1 MASQSRRNFIARQ
14 GALAACAAL
23 APALLRAQPAWPTK
37 PLHLIATFA
46 PGGVIDST
54 SRLIGEYL
62 APLIGQPVIVE
73 NRPGSAGNIGAA
85 FVAKSEP
92 DGQTMVVVLEGTIV
106 INPHVYASMPL
117 DPLKDLA
124 PAGKIGNSTIVFV
137 ANPAIGVKTLQEA
150 VALSRKTPGGLAY
163 STAGAMTITHI
174 AGELMTQQTGAN
186 FLHVPYKGGGPA
198 VADVLAGHV
207 PLAFVSATSVEQHI
221 RAGRLIG
228 LGVPSGQ
235 RSPTL
240 PGVPTFIESG
250 LPGFEITSWA
260 GIFAPAGTP
269 VAVLDKFNAELNAV
283 LAKPEVVSKLAV
295 AGIAATPISLARFTA
310 DIQRE
315 LAWYGPLLK
324 KAGIK
329 ASDS

>member
-1 MASQSRRNFIARQ
+1 MASQSRRDFISRQ
-14 GALAACAAL
+14 AALAACAAL
-23 APALLRAQPAWPTK
+23 APALLRAEPAWPTK

-54 SRLIGEYL
+54 SRLVGEYL

-106 INPHVYASMPL
+106 INPHVYESMPL
-117 DPLKDLA
+117 DPLRDLV

-137 ANPAIGVKTLQEA
+137 ANPAIGVKTLREA
-150 VALSRKTPGGLAY
+150 VALSRKTQGGLAY

-174 AGELMTQQTGAN
+174 AGELMAQQTGAN

-207 PLAFVSATSVEQHI
+207 PLAFVSATSVEQYI
-221 RAGRLIG
+221 RSGHLIG
-228 LGVPSGQ
+228 LGVPSGK
-235 RSPTL
+235 RSATL
-240 PGVPTFIESG
+240 PEVPTFIESG
-250 LPGFEITSWA
+250 LTGFEVTSWA

-269 VAVLDKFNAELNAV
+269 ADVLAKFNAVLNTV
-283 LAKPEVVSKLAV
+283 LAKPEVISKLAV
-295 AGIAATPISLARFTA
+295 AGIVATPIPLAQFTA
-310 DIQRE
+310 DIRRE

-324 KAGIK
+324 KAGIR
-329 ASDS
+329 ATES

>member
-1 MASQSRRNFIARQ
+1 MALQSRRNFIARQ

-23 APALLRAQPAWPTK
+23 APALLRAQPVWPTK
-37 PLHLIATFA
+37 PVHLIATFA

-62 APLIGQPVIVE
+62 APLLGQPVIVE

-85 FVAKSEP
+85 YVAKSEP

-117 DPLKDLA
+117 DPLKDLV

-137 ANPAIGVKTLQEA
+137 ANPALGVKTLQEA

-163 STAGAMTITHI
+163 GTAGAMTITHI
-174 AGELMTQQTGAN
+174 AAELMTQQTGAN

-228 LGVPSGQ
+228 LGVPSGK
-235 RSPTL
+235 RSATL
-240 PGVPTFIESG
+240 PDVPTFIESG
-250 LPGFEITSWA
+250 LTGFEVTSWA

-269 VAVLDKFNAELNAV
+269 AAVLGKFNAALNTV

-295 AGIAATPISLARFTA
+295 AGIAATPISLAQFKA

>member
-1 MASQSRRNFIARQ
+1 MALQSRRNFIARQ

-23 APALLRAQPAWPTK
+23 APVLLRAQPAWPTK
-37 PLHLIATFA
+37 PVHLIATFA

-62 APLIGQPVIVE
+62 APLLGQPVIVE

-117 DPLKDLA
+117 DPLKDLV

-137 ANPAIGVKTLQEA
+137 ANPALGVKTLQEA

-163 STAGAMTITHI
+163 GTAGAMTITHI

-228 LGVPSGQ
+228 LGVPSGK
-235 RSPTL
+235 RSATL
-240 PGVPTFIESG
+240 PDVPTFIESG
-250 LPGFEITSWA
+250 LTGFEVTSWA

-269 VAVLDKFNAELNAV
+269 PAVLDKFNNALNTV
-283 LAKPEVVSKLAV
+283 LAKPEVVAKLAV
-295 AGIAATPISLARFTA
+295 AGIAATPISLTQFTA

>member
-1 MASQSRRNFIARQ
+1 MALQSRRNFIARQ

-37 PLHLIATFA
+37 PVHLVATFA

-62 APLIGQPVIVE
+62 SPLLGQPVIVE

-85 FVAKSEP
+85 YVAKSEP

-117 DPLKDLA
+117 DPLKDLV

-137 ANPAIGVKTLQEA
+137 ANPALGVKTLQEA

-163 STAGAMTITHI
+163 GTAGAMTITHI
-174 AGELMTQQTGAN
+174 AAELMTQQTGAN

-221 RAGRLIG
+221 RAGRLIA
-228 LGVPSGQ
+228 LGVPSGK
-235 RSPTL
+235 RSATL
-240 PGVPTFIESG
+240 PDVPTFIESG
-250 LPGFEITSWA
+250 LTGFEVTSWA

-269 VAVLDKFNAELNAV
+269 AAVLGKFNAALNTV
-283 LAKPEVVSKLAV
+283 LAKPEVVSKLAT
-295 AGIAATPISLARFTA
+295 AGIAATPIPLAQFTA

>member
-1 MASQSRRNFIARQ
+1 MSMQSRRTFIARQ
-14 GALAACAAL
+14 GALAASMAL
-23 APALLRAQPAWPTK
+23 APALLRAQPAWPSK
-37 PLHLIATFA
+37 PVHLVATFA

-54 SRLIGEYL
+54 SRLLGEYM
-62 APLIGQPVIVE
+62 APLIGQPVLVE

-85 FVAKSEP
+85 YVAKSAP
-92 DGQTMVVVLEGTIV
+92 DAQTLLVVLEGTIV
-106 INPHVYASMPL
+106 INPHVYATMPL

-137 ANPAIGVKTLQEA
+137 ANPKLGVATLQEA
-150 VALSRKTPGGLAY
+150 VALSRKTQGGLAY
-163 STAGAMTITHI
+163 GTAGAMTITHI

-228 LGVPSGQ
+228 LGVPSPQ
-235 RSPTL
+235 RSPSL
-240 PGVPTFIESG
+240 PAVPTFIESG
-250 LPGFEITSWA
+250 LAGFEVTSWA
-260 GIFAPAGTP
+260 GIFAPAATP
-269 VAVLDKFNAELNAV
+269 SAV
-283 LAKPEVVSKLAV
+283 LAQFHAALNTVLSKPEVVAKLA
-295 AGIAATPISLARFTA
+295 ASGIAATPITLAQFSA

-315 LAWYGPLLK
+315 LAWYGPLLR
-324 KAGIK
+324 KAGIR
-329 ASDS
+329 ASES